1 LDKFR
6 QKEKDKEIDNENI
19 NIRNSIERE
28 GRTGMLRKKKG
39 GFFFSNNFITPNNS
53 NKIETTNTNMI
64 PSNKYYELIRNKF
77 NNKNNNINFSYDNN
91 IRSKIVQNYDRA
103 KINTIINDANMNNGN
118 NDDNNRKKVKVNIN
132 KKFLMDN
139 QEKNFKQRNNTINGN
154 NADYEN
160 NNNNES
166 IKKRINTSPTNK
178 NNAPY
183 TKRNYFKYKNKD
195 LPTLIKDISTKDNRI
210 HININYYR
218 LEPKNKIQR
227 KYYIFLHK
235 SENISISLISDDILK
250 NYESKLNNKLS
261 AIQEEEVSVQNSK
274 FYDENETFGIN
285 NNFINNNNVNNI
297 NSNANNINSKAINGK
312 EVKKNYIIY
321 HDNEIVYANI
331 IDSIISSVN
340 SAYKRAFF
348 NNLKALCES
357 IKDNNIDRKNNNRI
371 YSRKR
376 GVDNSKIS
384 GDKYYSENNNNF
396 KRKKYIKRNVN
407 ERISEGKIQK
417 FRNKIVKYIF
427 HFFKKKLN

>member
-1 LDKFR
+1 
-6 QKEKDKEIDNENI
+6 
-19 NIRNSIERE
+19 
-28 GRTGMLRKKKG
+28 M
-39 GFFFSNNFITPNNS
+39 
-53 NKIETTNTNMI
+53 
-64 PSNKYYELIRNKF
+64 
-77 NNKNNNINFSYDNN
+77 
-91 IRSKIVQNYDRA
+91 
-103 KINTIINDANMNNGN
+103 
-118 NDDNNRKKVKVNIN
+118 
-132 KKFLMDN
+132 
-139 QEKNFKQRNNTINGN
+139 
-154 NADYEN
+154 
-160 NNNNES
+160 
-166 IKKRINTSPTNK
+166 
-178 NNAPY
+178 
-183 TKRNYFKYKNKD
+183 
-195 LPTLIKDISTKDNRI
+195 
-210 HININYYR
+210 
-218 LEPKNKIQR
+218 
-227 KYYIFLHK
+227 HK

-285 NNFINNNNVNNI
+285 NNFINNNNNVNNI
-297 NSNANNINSKAINGK
+297 NSNANNNNINSKVINGK

-396 KRKKYIKRNVN
+396 KK
-407 ERISEGKIQK
+407 EKI
-417 FRNKIVKYIF
+417 Y
-427 HFFKKKLN
+427 